1 MRNVQRYFPAT
12 NGHCH
17 QRISCLLLHSW
28 KVFGENSWKL
38 FHSLVFHEVSKLL
51 IYQLNVFHRVS
62 KYLFTFRK
70 ETMKCT
76 CDLTK
81 AVIVRHEHQ
90 RCSQNK
96 SCAVKSWSQHRHHR
110 KWSPGYLTWDQQH
123 GWESTHSKAPIRSSS
138 GSSVAG
144 PSSDSPYVTRVNRKR
159 RYYSTLVSIVLTAT
173 VNSDWCESNL
183 P

>member
-28 KVFGENSWKL
+28 KVFVACLKKTPENCWKL
-38 FHSLVFHEVSKLL
+38 FHSLAFHEVSKLL
-51 IYQLNVFHRVS
+51 IYQLYVFHRVS

-76 CDLTK
+76 SDLNK

-110 KWSPGYLTWDQQH
+110 KWSPDTWPGTSMGESQH
-123 GWESTHSKAPIRSSS
+123 IQRLQSEA
-138 GSSVAG
+138 A
-144 PSSDSPYVTRVNRKR
+144 
-159 RYYSTLVSIVLTAT
+159 LVPV
-173 VNSDWCESNL
+173 
-183 P
+183 